1 MYVSLPSRTLFSDEI
16 SDIVITKLGI
26 KGFRGVYMRDEL
38 QRLKTPY
45 NYESGI
51 VNLNTHTQPGSH
63 WICYAKIGK
72 DLFYFDSFGV
82 YPTDEVIRYLKSKKD
97 YELNLPRIEYNVEV
111 VQHIS
116 SHECGALC
124 IYVLSELCMNH
135 RPFSDIIQDLK
146 NRYDSNKAHKLKIK
160 L

>member
-1 MYVSLPSRTLFSDEI
+1 MYVSLPNRTLFSDEI
-16 SDIVITKLGI
+16 SDIVIRKLKI

-38 QRLKTPY
+38 RRLRTPY
-45 NYESGI
+45 DYESGI
-51 VNLNTHTQPGSH
+51 VNLNDHTQGGSH
-63 WICYAKIGK
+63 WICYAKIDK

-97 YELNLPRIEYNVEV
+97 YELNLPRIKYNVEV

-124 IYVLSELCMNH
+124 IYVLSELCLNH
-135 RPFSDIIQDLK
+135 RAFSDIIQDLK
-146 NRYDSNKAHKLKIK
+146 KRYDSNKQSTLKIK